1 FSVGG
6 GWVPPASWNVLFLVT
21 ALTFMGFGKG
31 VVFQVVSDRFPKQIG
46 LASGVIGAAGGL
58 GGFFLPLWLGGLKD
72 LTGTYATGLWLFA
85 AVAAGAAVSTIIT
98 RRRKSVNAAATSGA
112 DRFAP

>member
-1 FSVGG
+1 
-6 GWVPPASWNVLFLVT
+6 
-21 ALTFMGFGKG
+21 
-31 VVFQVVSDRFPKQIG
+31 PKQIG

-85 AVAAGAAVSTIIT
+85 AVAIGAAVSTMIV
-98 RRRKSVNAAATSGA
+98 RSRESVTAADMGGP
-112 DRFAP
+112 DRFSR